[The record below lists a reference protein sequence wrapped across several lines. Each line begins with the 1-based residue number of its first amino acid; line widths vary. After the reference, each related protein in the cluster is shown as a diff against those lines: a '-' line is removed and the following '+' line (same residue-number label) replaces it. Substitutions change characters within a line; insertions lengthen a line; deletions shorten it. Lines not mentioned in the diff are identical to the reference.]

1 MDAQTRA
8 AVDDDEIS
16 LKEIAHILQRHKW
29 RVVLVT
35 ALFAGLAAL
44 AAWVIPNSYRAN
56 IVVSAVTNTPGSGGA
71 GGGLGS
77 MVSQFSGL
85 ASLAGLAIGGDS
97 KKFESVAVL
106 QSEALIEGYIRDN
119 DLLPVLYPKLWDAAG
134 KRWKVSD
141 PKKVPTVWKA
151 TQRFKRSIA
160 NVSTDTK
167 TGLVTLTI
175 TWKDAHL
182 AAKWA
187 NDLVKR
193 TNDDLRGKAIVESDR
208 NIAYLNT
215 EVVKTDVVGV
225 KTAIFSVLQN
235 EISKEMLAR
244 GSDEYALKVVDPA
257 FAPEDPYS
265 PQPVMWVLI
274 GIFSGLLV
282 CVIAVFVNVAWR
294 RAT

>member
-1 MDAQTRA
+1 
-8 AVDDDEIS
+8 
-16 LKEIAHILQRHKW
+16 
-29 RVVLVT
+29 
-35 ALFAGLAAL
+35 
-44 AAWVIPNSYRAN
+44 
-56 IVVSAVTNTPGSGGA
+56 
-71 GGGLGS
+71 
-77 MVSQFSGL
+77 
-85 ASLAGLAIGGDS
+85 
-97 KKFESVAVL
+97 
-106 QSEALIEGYIRDN
+106 
-119 DLLPVLYPKLWDAAG
+119 
-134 KRWKVSD
+134 
-141 PKKVPTVWKA
+141 VWKA

-187 NDLVKR
+187 NDLVKK
-193 TNDDLRGKAIVESDR
+193 TNDYLRGKAIVESDR
-208 NIAYLNT
+208 NIAYLNS

-257 FAPEDPYS
+257 FAPEEPYS

-274 GIFSGLLV
+274 GVFSGLLV
-282 CVIAVFVNVAWR
+282 CVIAVFVTVAWR
-294 RAT
+294 KAT

>member
-1 MDAQTRA
+1 MDARTRA
-8 AVDDDEIS
+8 VVADDEIS
-16 LKEIAHILQRHKW
+16 LKEIVQLLQRRKW
-29 RVVLVT
+29 RLLLVIL
-35 ALFAGLAAL
+35 LFGAAAGV
-44 AAWVIPNSYRAN
+44 AAWLTPNTYRAS
-56 IVVSAVTNTPGSGGA
+56 IVVSAVTNTPGSGS

-77 MVSQFSGL
+77 VVSQFSGL

-106 QSEALIEGYIRDN
+106 QSEALTEEYIRDN
-119 DLLPVLYPKLWDAAG
+119 SLLPVLYPKLWDPVG
-134 KRWKVSD
+134 KRWKVTD
-141 PKKVPTVWKA
+141 PKKAPTIWKA
-151 TQRFKRSIA
+151 TQRFKHSIA

-175 TWKDAHL
+175 TWKDANQ

-187 NDLVKR
+187 NDLVSK
-193 TNDDLRGKAIVESDR
+193 TNDHLRSKAIVESDR

-225 KTAIFSVLQN
+225 KTAIFSVLQS

-257 FAPEDPYS
+257 VAPEDPYS

-282 CVIAVFVNVAWR
+282 CVVAAFVHVAWR
-294 RAT
+294 KAS

>member
-16 LKEIAHILQRHKW
+16 LKEVVYLLQRRKW
-29 RVVLVT
+29 RVTLVT
-35 ALFAGLAAL
+35 VLFAAL
-44 AAWVIPNSYRAN
+44 AAVASWLVPDTYRAT
-56 IVVSAVTNTPGSGGA
+56 IIVSAVTNTPGSGA

-97 KKFESVAVL
+97 KKYESVAVL
-106 QSEALIEGYIRDN
+106 QSEALTEGYIRDN

-141 PKKVPTVWKA
+141 PQKIPTVWKA

-167 TGLVTLTI
+167 TGLVTLTV
-175 TWKDAHL
+175 TWKDAHQ

-187 NDLVKR
+187 NDLVSK
-193 TNDDLRGKAIVESDR
+193 TNDYLRGKAIVESDR
-208 NIAYLNT
+208 NIAYLNS

-257 FAPEDPYS
+257 VAPEDPYS
-265 PQPVMWVLI
+265 PKPVVWTLM
-274 GIFSGLLV
+274 GFFSGLLLSV
-282 CVIAVFVNVAWR
+282 LVAFVSVAW
-294 RAT
+294 AKS